1 MHPLPAPSHPYLGSS
16 ISISLSKPSGHGC
29 FVFALLALGPLV
41 QLRGI
46 PGPFL
51 ARFSNL
57 WLTYIC
63 RRSKRS
69 YTVYDL
75 HERLGP
81 VVRIQPDHISIVD
94 EKAINLVYGH
104 GNGLEKSSWYDS
116 SISLTRSIF
125 TARER
130 AQHAR
135 KRRYI
140 AHSFAPKSAR
150 AAEACVSNKVEILL
164 QKWDAIIEKERHCDG
179 FAKLECRRWFTYMS
193 FDITGDLLY
202 SEPFGMLQNGSDL
215 ASVQTRPGAKVSYV
229 SMMNSLANRSA
240 AVATLGVLPW
250 LRPYASYLPD
260 PFFHNGMDGLQNLLG
275 VTSTHVKERMAG
287 TRKVDH
293 QDWLSLLLQGR
304 DDKGELLKFE
314 EVTSESLTLFMAAI
328 ETVSN
333 TLSAMM
339 YYLANSPSSLEKL
352 QTELDSVA
360 TLDAVISFE
369 QVRSLPYLDAV
380 LNETMRLH
388 SVLGIGLPRQVPP
401 DSKGLHFDGYFFP
414 AGTVLSVP
422 IYTIHRSRDI
432 WGPDGNEFQPD
443 RWANLT
449 SRQKTAFIPFGHGPA
464 GCVGRNLAEVEMKII
479 AATLIRRYAFC
490 MEDSKVD
497 STEGTTRKLI
507 AVNIGIKHRQEK
519 PL

>member
-1 MHPLPAPSHPYLGSS
+1 MTIFSSLLLPWTPLAGLLPLLLFYLVPYFWTHKHLRA
-16 ISISLSKPSGHGC
+16 IP
-29 FVFALLALGPLV
+29 GPLV
-41 QLRGI
+41 
-46 PGPFL
+46 

-57 WLTYIC
+57 WLLYIC
-63 RRSKRS
+63 RLSKRS

-81 VVRIQPDHISIVD
+81 VVRIQPDHISIID

-125 TARER
+125 TARKR
-130 AQHAR
+130 AEHAR

-150 AAEACVSNKVEILL
+150 AAEACVANKVEILV
-164 QKWDAIIEKERHCDG
+164 QQWDAIIDRERQQDM
-179 FAKLECRRWFTYMS
+179 FAKIECRRWFTYLS

-202 SEPFGMLQNGSDL
+202 SEPFGMLRNGSDL
-215 ASVQTRPGAKVSYV
+215 AKVQTRSSDKVSYV
-229 SMMNSLANRSA
+229 SMMNSLAHRSA

-250 LRPYASYLPD
+250 LKPYARYLPD

-275 VTSTHVKERMAG
+275 VTSAHVKERLAG
-287 TRKVDH
+287 TWKADH

-304 DDKGELLKFE
+304 DDKGELLGFE
-314 EVTSESLTLFMAAI
+314 EITSESLTLFMAAI

-339 YYLANSPSSLEKL
+339 YYLANSSSSREKL
-352 QTELDSVA
+352 QTELDAVA
-360 TLDAVISFE
+360 APDAVISFE
-369 QVRSLPYLDAV
+369 AVRSLPYLDAV
-380 LNETMRLH
+380 IKETMRLH
-388 SVLGIGLPRQVPP
+388 SVLGIGLPREVPP
-401 DSKGLHFDGYFFP
+401 DSQGLHFNGYFFP
-414 AGTVLSVP
+414 PGTVLSVP

-432 WGPDGNEFQPD
+432 WGPDANEFRPE
-443 RWANLT
+443 RWESLS
-449 SRQKTAFIPFGHGPA
+449 SRQRIAFIPFGHGPA

-490 MEDSKVD
+490 MDDCKVA
-497 STEGTTRKLI
+497 STEGTTRKLV
-507 AVNIGIKHRQEK
+507 AVNIGIKRRQEK
-519 PL
+519 PM